1 MVINTKYKPDPY
13 RLLVISNDSG
23 QEAKITLDEDT
34 TYLEFKEQV
43 TGRNVD
49 VLFEDV
55 PVTDEDNNL
64 ESLVDGVIFK
74 AKRSEPGTSVQVNVT
89 YDIDKTLEGIQD
101 FVRKY
106 NEVSSFINGS
116 LL

>member
-1 MVINTKYKPDPY
+1 MLIGRDDKEDFEVTIEPGSTLQDVVTQINAAEAGVTAMVINTKYKPDSY

-23 QEAKITLDEDT
+23 KEAKISLDEDT

-43 TGRNVD
+43 TGRNLD

-64 ESLVDGVIFK
+64 EALVDGIIFK
-74 AKRSEPGTSVQVNVT
+74 QKA
-89 YDIDKTLEGIQD
+89 
-101 FVRKY
+101 
-106 NEVSSFINGS
+106 
-116 LL
+116 